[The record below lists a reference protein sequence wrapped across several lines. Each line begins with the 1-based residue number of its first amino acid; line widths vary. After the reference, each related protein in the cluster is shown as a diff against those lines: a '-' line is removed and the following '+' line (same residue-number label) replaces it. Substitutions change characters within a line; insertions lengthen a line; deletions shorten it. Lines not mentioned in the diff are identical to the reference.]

1 MTTKADVVTHL
12 TRSEVWSSQIKEILE
27 DELMATNY
35 VDWLTEF
42 PDGDQF
48 NIPSI
53 GQGQVDD
60 YTENEDIQYRPLD
73 TGEFTFQITEY
84 LSSANYITNKAKQD
98 MFYMN
103 QLVSSFVPKQSRA
116 IMERVEYD
124 VWNLQ
129 SQQTAS
135 NLNTINGGDHR
146 FVANGTNEVIA
157 LEDFARA
164 KFALDKANVPYEG
177 RVAVVDPSVEFTLAT
192 ASTLGSDYSRNPKWE
207 GILEGGL
214 ARNMQFVSNLFG
226 FDIYVSNRLATA
238 NETID
243 SKTTAAGVANM
254 FFSTVPEALPFI
266 GAWRQMPMVDS
277 EYNKDKQ
284 REEYVTTAR
293 YGVKLYRPEGLVCV
307 LTDTD
312 QVN

>member
-12 TRSEVWSSQIKEILE
+12 TRSEVWSTQIKEVLE
-27 DELMATNY
+27 DELMAMNY

-60 YTENEDIQYRPLD
+60 YVENEDVSYRPLD
-73 TGEFTFQITEY
+73 TGQFTFQITEY
-84 LSSANYITNKAKQD
+84 LSSGNYITNKAKQD

-103 QLVSSFVPKQSRA
+103 QLVSSFVPKQQRA
-116 IMERVEYD
+116 IMERLEYD
-124 VWNLQ
+124 ILNLQ
-129 SQQTAS
+129 ASQTAS
-135 NLNTINGGDHR
+135 DLNVINGADHR
-146 FVANGTNEVIA
+146 FVAGGSNEVIT
-157 LEDFARA
+157 LTDFARA
-164 KFALDKANVPYEG
+164 KYALDKANVPYEG
-177 RVAVVDPSVEFTLAT
+177 RVAIVDPSVEFTLGT
-192 ASTLGSDYSRNPKWE
+192 VSTLGSDYSRNPKWE
-207 GILEGGL
+207 AILEGGL
-214 ARNMQFVSNLFG
+214 AKGMQFVSNLYG

-243 SKTTAAGVANM
+243 GKTTASGVANL
-254 FFSTVPEALPFI
+254 FFSAAPDVVPFI

-284 REEYVTTAR
+284 REEYITTAR
-293 YGVKLYRPEGLVCV
+293 YGVALYRPENLVTV

-312 QVN
+312 QV